1 MLKPLAV
8 SVGLYACVLIP
19 PGAHAQGI
27 GAQDPDSKE
36 VVAYRLTVPALN
48 KVVQASKNMAEAVRN
63 DPRFVKRAALK
74 AEIKKLEEKDD
85 LTDAEVNRLEQ
96 LKAEADKADES
107 FNLAG
112 NANTLSGMAAAIDK
126 EPLAKKAL
134 ADAGISAREF
144 ATFAL
149 ASFQA
154 GMVAGMMKQGVIKE
168 VPRELAAT
176 VNVDNVKF
184 FQEHE
189 AEFEALV
196 KAMRSIEER

>member
-1 MLKPLAV
+1 MLKALAFA
-8 SVGLYACVLIP
+8 VGLYASVLIP
-19 PGAHAQGI
+19 AAADAQVAGAS
-27 GAQDPDSKE
+27 DPDSKE

-63 DPRFVKRAALK
+63 DPRFVKRAALR
-74 AEIKKLEEKDD
+74 AEIKKLDEKDE
-85 LTDAEVNRLEQ
+85 LTDTEVSRLEQ
-96 LKAEADKADES
+96 LRAEAEKADES

-112 NANTLSGMAAAIDK
+112 NTNTLSGMAAAIDK
-126 EPLAKKAL
+126 EPLARKAL
-134 ADAGISAREF
+134 DDAGITSREF
-144 ATFAL
+144 AKFAL

-168 VPRELAAT
+168 VPKELAAT
-176 VNVDNVKF
+176 VNMDNVKF

-196 KAMRSIEER
+196 KAMKSIEER